1 MDGPMTYGPDRTDR
15 EFNGP
20 ANIFH
25 WRAVAPTPT
34 SQAMAGMVSPV
45 ELTFLGEPPF
55 DHL

>member
-1 MDGPMTYGPDRTDR
+1 MDGSMTYGPDRTDR